1 MRGGE
6 QHSLQ
11 TSATVSPIVGF
22 DHLKEICEGC
32 TLNLGP
38 HWLICLHVGDSLLQ
52 EPDRICSISISR
64 VNRLL
69 MPFSV

>member
-11 TSATVSPIVGF
+11 TSAPVGLIVGF
-22 DHLKEICEGC
+22 DHLKEICKGG

-38 HWLICLHVGDSLLQ
+38 HRLTFLHVGDSLLQ
-52 EPDRICSISISR
+52 KPDRISSISR

-69 MPFSV
+69 MPLSV